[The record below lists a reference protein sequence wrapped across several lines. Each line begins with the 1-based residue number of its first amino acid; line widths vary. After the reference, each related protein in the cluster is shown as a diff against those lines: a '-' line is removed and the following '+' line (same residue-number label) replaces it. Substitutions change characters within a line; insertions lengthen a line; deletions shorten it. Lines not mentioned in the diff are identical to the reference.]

1 MKYEPVRG
9 MRDILPAEVG
19 VWRLIEE
26 TFRDIARLYNYCEIR
41 FPILEATELFTR
53 GIGESTEVVGKQMY
67 TFPDRKGRSLT
78 LRPEGTASVARAYL
92 TGGLQVED
100 PFQKWFYIGPMF
112 RYEKPQ
118 KGRSRQF
125 HQYGIEAIGSL
136 DPGLDA
142 EVIAFA
148 RSLMQRL
155 GLSGL
160 SLRLNSIG
168 CFEDRTR
175 YRDALREYFAD
186 RISSMC
192 TDCQRRYRDNP
203 LRILD
208 CKKKICRP
216 QIESAPKSVDYL
228 CTDCEDHFAGVRERL
243 DLLGIPYDIDSRL
256 VRGLDYYTR
265 TVFELM
271 SDALGA
277 QDSLLGGGRYDGLIE
292 SLGGPPTPAI
302 GFAGGMERLVLALQE
317 NGRSVEPDRIDLFI
331 ATIGEEAPLAGLKLA
346 EGIRAAGFSVDLDH
360 KNRSL
365 RKQLSRANR
374 LGASFLLVLGGDEL
388 KSEKGRL
395 KDLSTGEE
403 EPVELTSEGIKDKLE
418 RKRSLSG
425 GDDGT

>member
-9 MRDILPAEVG
+9 MRDILPDEVRW
-19 VWRLIEE
+19 WRLVEE
-26 TFRDIARLYNYCEIR
+26 TFREIARLYNYREIR
-41 FPILEATELFTR
+41 FPIVEATELFTR
-53 GIGESTEVVGKQMY
+53 GIGEATEVVGKQMY

-92 TGGLQVED
+92 TGGLQTED

-142 EVIAFA
+142 EVIALA
-148 RSLMQRL
+148 WSLMKRL

-168 CFEDRTR
+168 CSEDRLR
-175 YRDALREYFAD
+175 YRDALKEHFAD

-192 TDCQRRYRDNP
+192 ADCQRRYQDNP

-208 CKKKICRP
+208 CKKETCRP
-216 QIESAPKSVDYL
+216 HIESAPASVDFL
-228 CTDCEDHFAGVRERL
+228 CSDCKEHFAGLRERL
-243 DLLGIPYDIDSRL
+243 DLLGLDYEVDSQL

-265 TVFELM
+265 TVFELV

-292 SLGGPPTPAI
+292 ALGGPPTPAI
-302 GFAGGMERLVLALQE
+302 GFAGGMERLVIALQ
-317 NGRSVEPDRIDLFI
+317 GAGIHPDPERIDLFI
-331 ATIGEEAPLAGLKLA
+331 ATIGKEASLAGLKLA
-346 EGIRAAGFSVDLDH
+346 EGIRRAGFAVDLDH
-360 KNRSL
+360 RRRSL
-365 RKQLSRANR
+365 RKQLTLANR
-374 LGASFLLVLGGDEL
+374 LGASFLLVVGEEEL
-388 KSEKGRL
+388 NSGKGRL
-395 KDLSTGEE
+395 KDLSTGREE
-403 EPVELTSEGIKDKLE
+403 EVELTVAGINAKLE
-418 RKRSLSG
+418 GRTPYHG
-425 GDDGT
+425 GDDGA